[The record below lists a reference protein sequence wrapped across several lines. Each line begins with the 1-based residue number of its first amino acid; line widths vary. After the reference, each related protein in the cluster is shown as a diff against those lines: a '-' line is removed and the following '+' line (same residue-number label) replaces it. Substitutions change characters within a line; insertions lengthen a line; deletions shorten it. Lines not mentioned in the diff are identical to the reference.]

1 MEQTLNRSKS
11 IDSFKRA
18 ITRRRNQIQKQPG
31 YDMEHQGMYEST
43 LNTIL
48 QAGNEW
54 YHPEKK
60 EASVTKQKAKTK
72 TSAHSLAELQIKKDM
87 VNAGLDPESHD
98 VSSLIDKTL
107 NYRENR
113 ANVAQQLGYSY
124 RQKDKKEAK
133 QRADHHQCIQ
143 AQERCE
149 VHGDDGACLQYHTMG
164 CHKTYGELDR

>member
-1 MEQTLNRSKS
+1 
-11 IDSFKRA
+11 
-18 ITRRRNQIQKQPG
+18 
-31 YDMEHQGMYEST
+31 MYEST

-48 QAGNEW
+48 QAGDEW
-54 YHPEKK
+54 YYPEKK
-60 EASVTKQKAKTK
+60 EASVKKQRAKTK
-72 TSAHSLAELQIKKDM
+72 TSAHSLTELRIKQDM
-87 VNAGLDPESHD
+87 VNAGLDPESYD

-133 QRADHHQCIQ
+133 QRADHYQCIQ

-149 VHGDDGACLQYHTMG
+149 VRGDDEACLEYMAMG
-164 CHKTYGELDR
+164 CHKIYGKLDT

>member
-1 MEQTLNRSKS
+1 MEN
-11 IDSFKRA
+11 
-18 ITRRRNQIQKQPG
+18 
-31 YDMEHQGMYEST
+31 QGMYEST

-48 QAGNEW
+48 QAGDEW
-54 YHPEKK
+54 YYPEKV
-60 EASVTKQKAKTK
+60 ENSVKKQKAKTK
-72 TSAHSLAELQIKKDM
+72 TSAHSLTELRIKQDM

-113 ANVAQQLGYSY
+113 ANVAKQLGYTY
-124 RQKDKKEAK
+124 TQKDKKEAQ

-149 VHGDDGACLQYHTMG
+149 VHGDDEACLQYHTMG